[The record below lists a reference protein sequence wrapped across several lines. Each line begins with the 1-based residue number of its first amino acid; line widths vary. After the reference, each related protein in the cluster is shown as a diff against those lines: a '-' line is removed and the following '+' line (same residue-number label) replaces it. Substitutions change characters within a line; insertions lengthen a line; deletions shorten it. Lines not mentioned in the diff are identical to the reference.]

1 MSYLVRRHPV
11 ATFLAALVFGP
22 YLLAA
27 ALLFLVLYALGAL
40 FLLAFGR
47 KG

>member
-1 MSYLVRRHPV
+1 MSYFARHHPF
-11 ATFLAALVFGP
+11 AAFLAALVFGP

>member
-1 MSYLVRRHPV
+1 MIQRHPV
-11 ATFLAALVFGP
+11 AAILTVMILSP

-27 ALLFLVLYALGAL
+27 ALLFLVLYILGAL